1 MEKIEKINELTG
13 RLLAVDEALALLGEK
28 EAAATI
34 FVMKGDDEDSTD
46 VQIGVGVAQV
56 ALEEERSRVARELK
70 SLGIE
75 TAIDPA
81 MAIHLGRE
89 KERSAG

>member
-13 RLLAVDEALALLGEK
+13 RLLAVDEALALLDEK
-28 EAAATI
+28 EATATI
-34 FVMKGDDEDSTD
+34 FVTKGEDEDSTD
-46 VQIGVGVAQV
+46 VEVGVGVAQV

-75 TAIDPA
+75 A
-81 MAIHLGRE
+81 
-89 KERSAG
+89 